1 MESMEKTWS
10 YTSLTAQAEETI
22 RSSVLLARQY
32 PKKSPRYRNHTAIAW
47 GVYWGWY
54 AATRGWQGAGDAER
68 LERIVA
74 DLVT

>member
-32 PKKSPRYRNHTAIAW
+32 PKKAPGTAT
-47 GVYWGWY
+47 
-54 AATRGWQGAGDAER
+54 TRLLRGGCTGGGMRLPGAGKER
-68 LERIVA
+68 GMRNVWKGLLRIW
-74 DLVT
+74 